1 MSYFDLKLGT
11 IAERTRARGANTVEI
26 NSEIPFDTLLNI
38 QNAMDPELEE
48 KEEYIF

>member
-1 MSYFDLKLGT
+1 MSLFDSKLGT

-26 NSEIPFDTLLNI
+26 NSEITFDSLQNK

-48 KEEYIF
+48 KEE